1 MGDLSRGDGVS
12 GNRPVALVT
21 GVGGQDG
28 SYLTEFLLGKGYE
41 VHGMTPSGA
50 TLLPLDPRVQMH
62 HGDLGEGSNL
72 REILERVA
80 PTEVYNLGAQSHVKL
95 SFELPVYTGLVTG
108 LGTLK
113 LLEAIRQFQSFS
125 GRRVK

>member
-1 MGDLSRGDGVS
+1 MNQSQASSARDAR
-12 GNRPVALVT
+12 RVALVT

-28 SYLTEFLLGKGYE
+28 SYLTELLLARGYE

-50 TLLPLDPRVQMH
+50 TSLPLDPRVIMH

-72 REILERVA
+72 LEILDGARPAEI
-80 PTEVYNLGAQSHVKL
+80 YNLGAQSHVKL

-113 LLEAIRQFQSFS
+113 LLEAIRQYQNLSLIHI
-125 GRRVK
+125 